1 MLHCSASL
9 QYYLTH
15 FAVIK
20 VVFFCALLQLGCY
33 RFRMI
38 FMYCSKTLLLLFI
51 AVHAVLI
58 VSITKRVLPNS
69 FNSCILL
76 PLFMVSLF
84 PVDFNFCVQSYILT
98 ISAIQF
104 QFEDDDDII
113 EQENLIQCTHRLIHN
128 RIDIYNIIIFHK

>member
-1 MLHCSASL
+1 
-9 QYYLTH
+9 
-15 FAVIK
+15 
-20 VVFFCALLQLGCY
+20 
-33 RFRMI
+33 MI

-113 EQENLIQCTHRLIHN
+113 EQENLIQCTHRLFHN
-128 RIDIYNIIIFHK
+128 RIDISNIIIFHK